1 MHYIILFNPKSNRG
15 KSNNTVLK
23 YSNKLEKKGHKVET
37 GSLLDIKDVGSYL
50 TSLDKEVKIII
61 IGGDG
66 TLHYLANALMPYE
79 VKNDIYIVR
88 KSGTGN
94 DFLRSIKKKQRG
106 FLIRINDYIKDLPYE
121 ILSDGNKRYF
131 INCVGVGLDAYT
143 CFLVGGSIQGKTQ
156 GSYLKSAYKAF
167 KETQKHNI
175 TLTVDGVKEEHKN
188 VWLTLIANAPYIGG
202 GMKIS
207 PKSKREDDILEAVVI
222 KRASKFVV
230 FFILPSIYLGFHK
243 IFKRYV
249 KFYKGKHFILESE
262 QDNYIQYDGEPMY
275 PMKRV
280 EIHR

>member
-66 TLHYLANALMPYE
+66 TLHYLANALMPFE

-94 DFLRSIKKKQRG
+94 DFLRSIKKKQKG
-106 FLIRINDYIKDLPYE
+106 FLIRINDHIKDLPYE
-121 ILSDGNKRYF
+121 LLNDGNKRYF

-188 VWLTLIANAPYIGG
+188 VWLTLIANSPYVGG

-222 KRASKFVV
+222 KKASKFVV
-230 FFILPSIYLGFHK
+230 FLILPSIYLGFHK

>member
-188 VWLTLIANAPYIGG
+188 VWLTLIANSPYVGG

-230 FFILPSIYLGFHK
+230 FLILPSIYLGFHK

>member
-50 TSLDKEVKIII
+50 ASLDKEVKIII

-188 VWLTLIANAPYIGG
+188 VWLTLIANSPYVGG

-230 FFILPSIYLGFHK
+230 FLILPSIYLGFHK